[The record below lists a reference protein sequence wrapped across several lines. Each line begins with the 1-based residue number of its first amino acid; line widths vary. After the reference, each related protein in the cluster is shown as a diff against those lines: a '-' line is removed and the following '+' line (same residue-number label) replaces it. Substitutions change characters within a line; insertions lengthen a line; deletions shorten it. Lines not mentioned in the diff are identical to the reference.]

1 MGRPEANVMTPS
13 FSFVYVDGREIEA
26 SSPAGVIEA
35 LRAAERGAPSD
46 LGRFLDVLATR
57 AALRYH
63 ITIDVGGPLEAT
75 DARCRRALAS
85 LVKLGW
91 LRVNKREAAVWP
103 PRERPRPTPAV
114 ALALEAATVTS
125 AA

>member
-1 MGRPEANVMTPS
+1 MTPS
-13 FSFVYVDGREIEA
+13 LSFVYVDGREIAA
-26 SSPAGVIEA
+26 SSPAGVVEA
-35 LRAAERGAPSD
+35 LRAGERGAPSD

-91 LRVNKREAAVWP
+91 LRVNTPQTPVWP
-103 PRERPRPTPAV
+103 PRERPRPAPAV
-114 ALALEAATVTS
+114 PLPAEAEAVTS

>member
-1 MGRPEANVMTPS
+1 MTPS
-13 FSFVYVDGREIEA
+13 LSFVYVDGREIEA
-26 SSPAGVIEA
+26 SSPTGVVEA
-35 LRAAERGAPSD
+35 LRVGERGAPSD

-91 LRVNKREAAVWP
+91 LRVNKPQAAVWP
-103 PRERPRPTPAV
+103 PRERPRPTPA
-114 ALALEAATVTS
+114 AIAPTDAATVTS